1 MGDEVREAVARAS
14 GVMGRD
20 LVPVREL
27 HGGQHARTVLAKGDD
42 SEYVVRA
49 FPDGDQAVAYEAEVL
64 TRLSALGSWVPRLVA
79 YSHEAD
85 ERPVIVT
92 TRVRGGHPPADLPAP
107 VMARQMA
114 TALAAIHQQAG
125 EGLRLAP
132 PAPPTGTHP
141 IVAAAQGVWHRLVT
155 EERVLTHYDFWCGN
169 ALWTGA
175 VLTGVIDW
183 SGARLAPRGVDVAW
197 CRQDLVL
204 LGSPAAAEIFLHE
217 YEQAAGV
224 TLPDIRDWDID
235 AAARAVDAVED
246 WAPNYRA
253 VGRAELNPSTLR
265 RRLDQ
270 WIDHLLDAQR

>member
-1 MGDEVREAVARAS
+1 MREVVARAS
-14 GVMGRD
+14 RIMSRD

-27 HGGQHARTVLAKGDD
+27 HGGEHALTVLAREHD
-42 SEYVVRA
+42 SEFVVRT
-49 FPDGDQAVAYEAEVL
+49 FPDGDQAVAHEVQAL

-79 YSHEAD
+79 YSHPAD

-92 TRVRGGHPPADLPAP
+92 TRVRGGHPPADLPAR
-107 VMARQMA
+107 VIARQMA
-114 TALAAIHQQAG
+114 AALAAIHQQSG

-132 PAPPTGTHP
+132 SEPPTGTHS
-141 IVAAAQGVWHRLVT
+141 IVDAARRVWRRLVD
-155 EERVLTHYDFWCGN
+155 EERVLTHYDYWCGN
-169 ALWTGA
+169 ALWTGE

-204 LGSPAAAEIFLHE
+204 LGSPAAAEVFLRE

-224 TLPDIRDWDID
+224 RVPSIRDWDID
-235 AAARAVDAVED
+235 AAARAVAAVED

-253 VGRAELNPSTLR
+253 VGRAELNPRTLR
-265 RRLDQ
+265 QRLDQ
-270 WIDHLLDAQR
+270 WIDYLLNTQR